1 MSAISS
7 RIVDEVEPKEIF
19 SPEELALFDR
29 EKGPRHIAIMMDGNR
44 RWARINNH
52 YPMRGHLEGAEVLT
66 DVVRAAIQLGVQTLT
81 VYAFSTENWNR
92 SESEVESLMKIFELY
107 LVRKRQLMMKEG
119 IRLDAIGD
127 LSRLP
132 PRVQKALQKT
142 RQATS
147 KNRKINLVLAL
158 NYGGRDEIRRAI
170 GRILARHDE
179 KKIMPC
185 ELTERFISQF
195 LDTNQWG
202 DPDLLIRTSGE
213 MRVSNF
219 LLWQISYSEFYVTDV
234 LWPAFTPQEFLR
246 AVLAFQARQRRLG
259 GGK

>member
-1 MSAISS
+1 MSASCP
-7 RIVDEVEPKEIF
+7 RITDEAGQKQIF
-19 SPEELALFDR
+19 SPEELAIFDR
-29 EKGPRHIAIMMDGNR
+29 ERGPRHIAIMMDGNR
-44 RWARINNH
+44 RWARSNNL

-66 DVVRAAIQLGVQTLT
+66 DIVRAAIQLGVQTLT

-92 SESEVESLMKIFELY
+92 SKSEVEYMMKIFELY
-107 LVRKRQLMMKEG
+107 LIQKRALMMKEG

-127 LSRLP
+127 LSELP
-132 PRVQKALQKT
+132 SGVQNALQQT

-147 KNRKINLVLAL
+147 NNRKINLVLAL
-158 NYGGRDEIRRAI
+158 NYGGRDEIRRVI
-170 GRILARHDE
+170 GQILARHDE
-179 KKIMPC
+179 KKIMPA
-185 ELTERFISQF
+185 ELTEEFISQF

-234 LWPAFTPQEFLR
+234 LWPAFTPQELLR
-246 AVLAFQARQRRLG
+246 AVLAFQSRQRRLG
-259 GGK
+259 GG

>member
-1 MSAISS
+1 
-7 RIVDEVEPKEIF
+7 
-19 SPEELALFDR
+19 
-29 EKGPRHIAIMMDGNR
+29 
-44 RWARINNH
+44 
-52 YPMRGHLEGAEVLT
+52 MRGHLEGAEVLT

-132 PRVQKALQKT
+132 LRVQKALQKT

-185 ELTERFISQF
+185 ELTEQFYFTISRYESMGRSRSVNP
-195 LDTNQWG
+195 NQ
-202 DPDLLIRTSGE
+202 R
-213 MRVSNF
+213 
-219 LLWQISYSEFYVTDV
+219 
-234 LWPAFTPQEFLR
+234 
-246 AVLAFQARQRRLG
+246 
-259 GGK
+259 

>member
-1 MSAISS
+1 MSAISD
-7 RIVDEVEPKEIF
+7 RIVDDAAVNEIF
-19 SPEELALFDR
+19 SSEELALFDR

-44 RWARINNH
+44 RWARLNNLC
-52 YPMRGHLEGAEVLT
+52 PLRGHWEGAEVLT
-66 DVVRAAIQLGVQTLT
+66 DVVRAAILLGVQTLT

-92 SESEVESLMKIFELY
+92 SETEVDSIMKIFELY

-127 LSRLP
+127 LSQLP
-132 PRVQKALQKT
+132 LRVQRALNRT
-142 RQATS
+142 RQATC
-147 KNRKINLVLAL
+147 NNHKINLVLAL

-170 GRILARHDE
+170 GQILLRHDE
-179 KKIMPC
+179 KKIMPG
-185 ELTERFISQF
+185 ELTEQFISQF

-234 LWPAFTPQEFLR
+234 LWPAFTPRELLR

-259 GGK
+259 GE

>member
-1 MSAISS
+1 MSALCSIAHE
-7 RIVDEVEPKEIF
+7 DGHKEVF
-19 SPEELALFDR
+19 SLEELALFDR
-29 EKGPRHIAIMMDGNR
+29 KRGPRHIAIMMDGNR
-44 RWARINNH
+44 RWARLNNF
-52 YPMRGHLEGAEVLT
+52 YTMKGHLEGAEVLN

-92 SESEVESLMKIFELY
+92 SESEVESLMKLFELY
-107 LVRKRQLMMKEG
+107 LVQKKTLMMKEG

-132 PRVQKALQKT
+132 LRVKKALQKT
-142 RQATS
+142 RKATE
-147 KNRKINLVLAL
+147 KNQKINLVLAI

-179 KKIMPC
+179 KKISDT
-185 ELTERFISQF
+185 ELTEGFISQF
-195 LDTNQWG
+195 LDTNKWG

-234 LWPAFTPQEFLR
+234 LWPAFTPQELLR

-259 GGK
+259 GG

>member
-1 MSAISS
+1 MSTLSS
-7 RIVDEVEPKEIF
+7 QFVDDIEQKEIF
-19 SPEELALFDR
+19 SPEALALFDR

-44 RWARINNH
+44 RWAQMSHLNA
-52 YPMRGHLEGAEVLT
+52 MRGHLEGAEVLT
-66 DVVRAAIQLGVQTLT
+66 DVVRAAIQLGVRTLT

-92 SESEVESLMKIFELY
+92 TQTEVESLMKLFELY
-107 LVRKRQLMMKEG
+107 LTRKRHLMMKEG

-127 LSRLP
+127 LTQLP
-132 PRVQKALQKT
+132 PRVQKALHKT
-142 RQATS
+142 RQSTA
-147 KNRKINLVLAL
+147 NNQKINLVLAL
-158 NYGGRDEIRRAI
+158 NYGSRDEIRRAI

-179 KKIMPC
+179 KKIMPG
-185 ELTERFISQF
+185 ELTEQFISQF

-219 LLWQISYSEFYVTDV
+219 LLWQISYTEFYVTDV
-234 LWPAFTPQEFLR
+234 LWPAFTPQELLR

-259 GGK
+259 GG